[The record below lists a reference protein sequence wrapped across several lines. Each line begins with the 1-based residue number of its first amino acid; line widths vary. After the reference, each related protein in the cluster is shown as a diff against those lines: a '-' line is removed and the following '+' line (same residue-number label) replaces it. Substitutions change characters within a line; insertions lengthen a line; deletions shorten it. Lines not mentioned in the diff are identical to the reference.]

1 MTVNRDQFD
10 KDQGSGAA
18 VMRYLTLE
26 DVRDM
31 AVGTALLGSGGGGAA
46 HTTLLQLEAALAAG
60 QEICLIDL
68 SAVPDDALIAPCGW
82 IGAPTVSEEKLPN
95 GIEASRGLAKLEQV
109 KGQKVFAVFPIE
121 IGGSNGLSPLLI
133 AAEQGIPV
141 VDCDGMGRAFPE
153 SQMVVFNVYGCS
165 ANPIVMT
172 DEKGNSIVIEAAT
185 NAEEERLA
193 RVLSIAM
200 GGTCHVIDYSGSGYQ
215 MKQHAVRG
223 TISLS
228 ITIGR
233 SVRLARQAGED
244 PFAALMACLRQSS
257 YYSHGGV
264 LFDGKIVDLDRT
276 TEDGFAVGRVTL
288 EGFGPTARSAA
299 HSVDRMAADRIAPD
313 RMEVEF
319 QNENLVAR
327 RSGRIVAAVP
337 DILTFFDRETAE
349 PITTERLRYGQRL
362 KLVGVSVPPL
372 LRTPQA
378 LAVFGPQAFGIA
390 EQYQPIE
397 ILNGWL

>member
-1 MTVNRDQFD
+1 MVKRDGMQENH
-10 KDQGSGAA
+10 GYRAEAEA
-18 VMRYLTLE
+18 VRYLTLE

-31 AVGTALLGSGGGGAA
+31 ALGTAFLGSGGGGAPVSA
-46 HTTLLQLEAALAAG
+46 LLQLEAALASG
-60 QEICLIDL
+60 RQIKLIDL
-68 SAVPDDALIAPCGW
+68 AAVPDDALIAPCGW
-82 IGAPTVSEEKLPN
+82 MGAPTVSEEKLPN
-95 GIEASRGLAKLEQV
+95 GHEAIRGLEKLEEI
-109 KGQKVFAVFPIE
+109 KGQRVFAVFPIE

-133 AAEQGIPV
+133 AAECGIPV

-165 ANPIVMT
+165 ANPVIVT
-172 DEKGNSIVIEAAT
+172 DEKGNVIVLEAVT
-185 NAEEERLA
+185 NAEEERIT

-200 GGTCHVIDYSGSGYQ
+200 GGSCHVIDYSGSGYQ

-223 TISLS
+223 TISLA
-228 ITIGR
+228 IAVGR
-233 SVRLARQAGED
+233 AVRLARSAGRD
-244 PFAALMACLRQSS
+244 PFAALISCLRSSS

-264 LFDGKIVDLDRT
+264 LFDGKIVDLDRN
-276 TEDGFAVGRVTL
+276 TEGGFAVGRAVL
-288 EGFGPTARSAA
+288 EGFGSTE
-299 HSVDRMAADRIAPD
+299 RMV
-313 RMEVEF
+313 VEF

-327 RSGRIVAAVP
+327 RNGTTVATVP

-362 KLVGVSVPPL
+362 KLVGLSVPPL
-372 LRTPQA
+372 LRTAQA

-397 ILNGWL
+397 EINGWL